1 MAWSAPGDFGHPNMT
16 RPTCEA
22 CPAIDIRDWAA
33 WELLAPGARWTINV
47 YQGDE
52 QAGTVHAAIGDDRIV
67 ISFNTRDREG
77 KERRRRQVIG
87 LTHTAMP
94 KSKGR
99 RPWFKCPICERR
111 YAIFY
116 YRRRRFACRVCQ
128 DLSYRSQRASYRNH
142 QRRPLE
148 APAEAAAETA
158 SPPT

>member
-1 MAWSAPGDFGHPNMT
+1 MT

-22 CPAIDIRDWAA
+22 CPAIDIGDWAA
-33 WELLAPGARWTINV
+33 EDLLAPGAVWIIPTFQDDRK
-47 YQGDE
+47 
-52 QAGTVHAAIGDDRIV
+52 AGTIRAAIGDDRVV
-67 ISFNTRDREG
+67 ITFSARDRHGE
-77 KERRRRQVIG
+77 EHPRRQEIG

-111 YAIFY
+111 CGICY
-116 YRRRRFACRVCQ
+116 YRRRRFACRTCQ

-148 APAEAAAETA
+148 APAEAA